1 MAGARFRLR
10 RVAIASLVACIYL
23 LLLMWLWSQP
33 GARYY
38 LAWLRTVE
46 ISFGTSSEEASGC
59 VQPVGTVSPES
70 VRTALRRN
78 EALLSL
84 QEAE

>member
-1 MAGARFRLR
+1 MVRAMFRLR
-10 RVAIASLVACIYL
+10 RAAIASLVACMYL

-33 GARYY
+33 EARYY

-46 ISFGTSSEEASGC
+46 ISFDTSSGEASGC
-59 VQPVGTVSPES
+59 VQPVDPVSPES

-78 EALLSL
+78 EALLSS
-84 QEAE
+84 QEVE